1 MCCVGGPL
9 TTTHF
14 LFAIKFIDF
23 QTGSFV
29 YVLPMVAFM
38 LQQGS
43 VVLTDLLALKYLL
56 PDRLQKKITSSCKRK
71 KKYFTQRVDIL
82 FLLLS
87 RVEGENMLMYFL
99 WCSCIFI
106 FAFNSVIFTYMGY
119 NSIVVLVYESRIL

>member
-1 MCCVGGPL
+1 M
-9 TTTHF
+9 
-14 LFAIKFIDF
+14 
-23 QTGSFV
+23 
-29 YVLPMVAFM
+29 
-38 LQQGS
+38 
-43 VVLTDLLALKYLL
+43 
-56 PDRLQKKITSSCKRK
+56 QKK